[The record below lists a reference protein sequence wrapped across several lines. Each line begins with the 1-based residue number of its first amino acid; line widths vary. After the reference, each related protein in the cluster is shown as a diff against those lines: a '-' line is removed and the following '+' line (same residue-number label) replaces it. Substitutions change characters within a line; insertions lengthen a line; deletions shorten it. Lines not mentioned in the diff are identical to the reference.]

1 MLFFFP
7 GKWCQRRDWPPPLD
21 ARAASAA
28 EAAKRGLLY
37 QSVFLGGSPN
47 DYNSCKYLPTFRI
60 HSLTAAL
67 LNRGGVYSMLRK
79 SCRVKSFSPI
89 AANALT

>member
-1 MLFFFP
+1 MLFILIKKFNLLPIIQPDFDVIIDFI

-47 DYNSCKYLPTFRI
+47 DYNSCKYIFIVIFNYLF
-60 HSLTAAL
+60 
-67 LNRGGVYSMLRK
+67 M
-79 SCRVKSFSPI
+79 
-89 AANALT
+89 

>member
-1 MLFFFP
+1 MHIYIYFIIIYNVACTIYRKTNVNYCSYFS

-47 DYNSCKYLPTFRI
+47 DYNSCKYI
-60 HSLTAAL
+60 
-67 LNRGGVYSMLRK
+67 
-79 SCRVKSFSPI
+79 
-89 AANALT
+89 